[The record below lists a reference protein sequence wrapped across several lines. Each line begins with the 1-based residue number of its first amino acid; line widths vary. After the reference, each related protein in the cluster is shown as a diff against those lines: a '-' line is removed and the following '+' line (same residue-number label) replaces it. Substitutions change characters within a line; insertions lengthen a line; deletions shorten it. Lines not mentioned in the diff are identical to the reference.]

1 MTKEHVYRINT
12 VWTGASQGSTSSYDA
27 YSREYAINIEG
38 KPPFVGSA
46 DPTFRGDA
54 SLYNP
59 EDLLLMALSA
69 CHMLSYLA
77 LCARAGIRVVSYSDA
92 ATGKMAQKNGK
103 IRFTEVILHPLVT
116 IEAGDDLEKARSL
129 HDNAHHVCFIANSVN
144 FSVLHEAKM
153 LVKNQPNKFYTPDEY
168 RKLEETAE
176 FINEYR
182 DGEIVPIAGSTINR
196 SQIKGNICAGLH
208 TALRGKNAKVFISGL
223 RLWIPR
229 YRRGTYPDLMVIEGE
244 PVFTEGRSDEIL
256 NPMLIVEVLSKST
269 KNFDRED
276 KFRLYRS
283 IPEFREYVLVNQSEF
298 LVAQYIKT
306 ASNEWLFR
314 EYEGESAIV
323 SFASVEVQMSMLD
336 IYELVV
342 FETQETEVQ
351 E

>member
-1 MTKEHVYRINT
+1 MAKEHLYRINT
-12 VWTGASQGSTSSYDA
+12 IWTSASQGSTSSYDA
-27 YSREYAINIEG
+27 YSREYVINIDG

-54 SLYNP
+54 ALYNP

-77 LCARAGIRVVSYSDA
+77 LCARAGIRVISYSDV

-116 IEAGDDLEKARSL
+116 IEAGDVLEKARSL

-144 FSVLHEAKM
+144 FPVLHEAKM
-153 LVKNQPNKFYTPDEY
+153 LVKTQQKFYTLDEY
-168 RKLEETAE
+168 RELEETAE

-196 SQIKGNICAGLH
+196 SQIKGNICAYFH
-208 TALRGKNAKVFISGL
+208 TALRGKNAEVFISGL

-229 YRRGTYPDLMVIEGE
+229 YRRGTYPDIMIIEEE
-244 PVFTEGRSDEIL
+244 PALTEGRNDEIL
-256 NPMLIVEVLSKST
+256 NPVLIVEVLSKYSEDV
-269 KNFDRED
+269 NRED
-276 KFRLYRS
+276 KFRFYRS
-283 IPEFREYVLVNQSEF
+283 IPQFREYVLVSQYEF

-306 ASNEWLFR
+306 ESNDWLFQ

-323 SFASVEVQMSMLD
+323 SFASVEVQMSMSD

-342 FETQETEVQ
+342 FEIEES

>member
-1 MTKEHVYRINT
+1 MAKEHVYRINT
-12 VWTGASQGSTSSYDA
+12 VWTGASQGATSSYDA

-54 SLYNP
+54 ALYNP

-77 LCARAGIRVVSYSDA
+77 LCARAGIRVISYSDV

-144 FSVLHEAKM
+144 FPVLHEAKM
-153 LVKNQPNKFYTPDEY
+153 LVKTQQKFYTLDEY
-168 RKLEETAE
+168 RELEETAE

-196 SQIKGNICAGLH
+196 SQIKGNICAYFH
-208 TALRGKNAKVFISGL
+208 TALRGKNAEVFISGL

-229 YRRGTYPDLMVIEGE
+229 YRRGTYPDIMIIEEE
-244 PVFTEGRSDEIL
+244 PALTEGRNDEIL
-256 NPMLIVEVLSKST
+256 NPVLIVEVLSKYSEDV
-269 KNFDRED
+269 NRED
-276 KFRLYRS
+276 KFRFYRS
-283 IPEFREYVLVNQSEF
+283 IPQFREYVLVSQYEF

-306 ASNEWLFR
+306 ESNDWLFQ

-323 SFASVEVQMSMLD
+323 SFASVEVQMSMSD

-342 FETQETEVQ
+342 FEIEES